1 MNFKSV
7 HMAYILNG
15 KSWKLYKGQMH
26 IEASTTEPKPPL
38 HNEGKCHLGDK
49 GRSSRRIILEG
60 GSDLLLG
67 LVVPREPVDPRL
79 DQDKTELG
87 VPVLPVNLE
96 VLAHRD
102 RLFDEVPKVLRDGW
116 SKSYPQTK
124 GVCIILHKNNGGK
137 KGIQEEKRNQTKCM
151 SMCG

>member
-1 MNFKSV
+1 MDFESV
-7 HMAYILNG
+7 HMAYILNC

-26 IEASTTEPKPPL
+26 NNASTTEPKPPL
-38 HNEGKCHLGDK
+38 HNEGKRHLGDK
-49 GRSSRRIILEG
+49 GRSSRRIVLEG

-79 DQDKTELG
+79 DQDKTELR
-87 VPVLPVNLE
+87 VPILPVNLE
-96 VLAHRD
+96 VLSHRD

-124 GVCIILHKNNGGK
+124 GVCIMLHKNNGREGIRGK
-137 KGIQEEKRNQTKCM
+137 KRNQK
-151 SMCG
+151 SA